1 MPLPNLQRP
10 LNEGVEANQRRGI
23 LRELERQQERRRT
36 MPRCCA
42 GDACRHPDV
51 PFLAVTHYC
60 LTCPEGDHRN
70 RGHGPCL
77 VAVRLDGG
85 KLLRLDN
92 SNESGFVKEEHLTDL
107 GREKW
112 DNEMN
117 GVCLACWDRLAEDE
131 TQPARDGD
139 PGEPPRDLVLELL
152 DIYSTR
158 SEAVAED
165 SIMRHLR
172 QFYRSRAYFENKI
185 RRTCVIGARGGGG
198 RGGGGGSGLLNS
210 IRTADQ
216 REGVRQDA
224 IPTKDFTTVR
234 YKQLRW
240 RRQKNLVNG
249 EITPYKVEDDAIPAL
264 CPVRAALRIYQLI
277 VASTDKR

>member
-1 MPLPNLQRP
+1 
-10 LNEGVEANQRRGI
+10 
-23 LRELERQQERRRT
+23 

-42 GDACRHPDV
+42 GDASRLPDP
-51 PFLAVTHYC
+51 PFVGFDHYR
-60 LTCPEGDHRN
+60 LTCPESDDRN
-70 RGHGPCL
+70 RGHAPCL

-85 KLLRLDN
+85 KLLRLD
-92 SNESGFVKEEHLTDL
+92 NESGFVKEEHLTDL

-224 IPTKDFTTVR
+224 IPTN
-234 YKQLRW
+234 KQLRW
-240 RRQKNLVNG
+240 RRQKNLANG